1 MQLLFSE
8 MLHDLLSEPSLCTL
22 QSQWKDEISEQLQII
37 QVEGSSYLK
46 LEEDLIRKRKEELR

>member
-1 MQLLFSE
+1 M
-8 MLHDLLSEPSLCTL
+8 L

-37 QVEGSSYLK
+37 QVEGSNCLK